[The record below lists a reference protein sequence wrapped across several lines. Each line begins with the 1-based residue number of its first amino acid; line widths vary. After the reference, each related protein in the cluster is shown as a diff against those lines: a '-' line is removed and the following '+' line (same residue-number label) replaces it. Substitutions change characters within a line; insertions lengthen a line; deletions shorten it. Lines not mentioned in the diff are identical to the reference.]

1 MDEKVFDMLTAYIV
15 ENQNRFYKL
24 AYSYVKNRE
33 DALDAVQSAV
43 CRARSMEKSY
53 GMLRRLKPG
62 SIGSW

>member
-43 CRARSMEKSY
+43 CRALEHGKK
-53 GMLRRLKPG
+53 LRNAEAVKT
-62 SIGSW
+62 WF